1 MQQRGSPL
9 GESFFMPKSVFFW
22 ELSADG
28 GVFFFDSIKFLS
40 PKYPI
45 KKAYKI
51 NLFKENLVLN
61 KVDFW

>member
-1 MQQRGSPL
+1 
-9 GESFFMPKSVFFW
+9 MPKSVFFW

>member
-28 GVFFFDSIKFLS
+28 GVFFFGIVASEKMVC
-40 PKYPI
+40 Y
-45 KKAYKI
+45 
-51 NLFKENLVLN
+51 N
-61 KVDFW
+61 

>member
-1 MQQRGSPL
+1 MTALKHCSVAL
-9 GESFFMPKSVFFW
+9 FLLAGES
-22 ELSADG
+22 
-28 GVFFFDSIKFLS
+28 FDSIKFLS

-51 NLFKENLVLN
+51 NLFKVNLVLN